1 MNKDKNRNFSQDK
14 KYSLYDKLTGKSELE
29 AIREKKFEPYSFES
43 NNFQLFT
50 LIISLISFVIL
61 SIFLLIQDDR
71 IITHLESLRTDGLET
86 SPPSR
91 FFVDDLLAFA
101 DREEIKCEN
110 ESEIL
115 LLRSDCPLIVDI
127 HSNYAK
133 VKNNSFVITGLLIF
147 SSLVSIF
154 IFCSFIHRGT
164 RNLPTLKFDNQSLTP
179 DQSVFWLLIP
189 IVNFWRSFQVF
200 RQLYLGS
207 KPKHSNNLLL
217 EIFTSSI
224 VYYILILLWV
234 LILVIFTIF
243 NRRTIDFFWSRQ
255 NDILY
260 NLIDYYNILFLS
272 DIVLIVIGTLTII
285 NISVINTFQN
295 LRHKEVGIIVVDPKK
310 RLKK

>member
-1 MNKDKNRNFSQDK
+1 MNKDKNRNFSQNK

-29 AIREKKFEPYSFES
+29 KIREKKFEPYSFES

-61 SIFLLIQDDR
+61 SIFLLIQDNR
-71 IITHLESLRTDGLET
+71 IITHLESLRVDGLET

-115 LLRSDCPLIVDI
+115 LLRSDCPLVVDI

-133 VKNNSFVITGLLIF
+133 VKNKSFIITGLLIF

-154 IFCSFIHRGT
+154 IFCSFIHRAT
-164 RNLPTLKFDNQSLTP
+164 RNLLTLKFDNQSLTA
-179 DQSVFWLLIP
+179 DQSIFWLLIP
-189 IVNFWRSFQVF
+189 LVNFWRSFQVF
-200 RQLYLGS
+200 QQLYLGS
-207 KPKHSNNLLL
+207 KPKYRNNFLLQ
-217 EIFTSSI
+217 IFTYSFVS
-224 VYYILILLWV
+224 YILILLWV
-234 LILVIFTIF
+234 LILVLFTVF

-255 NDILY
+255 NDMLY
-260 NLIDYYNILFLS
+260 NLIDFCVY
-272 DIVLIVIGTLTII
+272 
-285 NISVINTFQN
+285 
-295 LRHKEVGIIVVDPKK
+295 
-310 RLKK
+310 